1 MPRRKPYFLTLFEQE
16 RYRIKFRKVE
26 QLKSHKEPI
35 IQLADIFAGL
45 TCFSRKKSYECWIE
59 YNKRKKQQSL
69 FRKESEIRSKLS
81 KTDLKRFELIFNI
94 YELCKKSGLNVSLRS
109 NKYLWTPNPSN
120 PLNFWHYEPQHEKDK
135 APQKKKVINT
145 YNK

>member
-1 MPRRKPYFLTLFEQE
+1 MDSERIRKLENTLDEL
-16 RYRIKFRKVE
+16 YKH
-26 QLKSHKEPI
+26 LKSVREEPI

-81 KTDLKRFELIFNI
+81 KTDLNRFELIFNI
-94 YELCKKSGLNVSLRS
+94 YELCRKSGLNVSLRS

-120 PLNFWHYEPQHEKDK
+120 PLNFWHYEPQHENDK
-135 APQKKKVINT
+135 TPIKQ
-145 YNK
+145 